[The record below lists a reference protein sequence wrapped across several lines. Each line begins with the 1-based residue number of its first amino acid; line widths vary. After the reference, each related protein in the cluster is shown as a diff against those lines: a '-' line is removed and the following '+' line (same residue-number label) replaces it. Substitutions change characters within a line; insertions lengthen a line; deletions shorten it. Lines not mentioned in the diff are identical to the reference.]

1 MVLRPDNFTEQAQ
14 EVLRESQ
21 EIVRRYRHPQWD
33 AEHILMALLEQKEG
47 VTLDL
52 LAELGAPT
60 DAIRASLHSVMDGVP
75 RSAQHG
81 DTDLHDSPSGG
92 SVESREG
99 RGRPSRRRLH
109 QRGAPARLAHP

>member
-47 VTLDL
+47 VSLEL

-60 DAIRASLHSVMDGVP
+60 DAIRASLHSVMDGV
-75 RSAQHG
+75 AQVGADG
-81 DTDLHDSPSGG
+81 DTDLHDPPCGG
-92 SVESREG
+92 CIESREG
-99 RGRPSRRRLH
+99 RGRPSRR
-109 QRGAPARLAHP
+109 